1 MRKSRVVCFSL
12 ITIFLLVSFSEV
24 YAQGHAPRGNKNVR
38 ENMFVLRTLRM
49 TQALD
54 LTEAQTAVIFPE
66 LNRAEKEKARLQAD
80 LAREIMELRQL
91 INNKKVEDREFED
104 RVAKIA
110 DLREKIRSR
119 ESEFE
124 KFLFTQLTSAQKARY
139 VIFNIDFNRGMMER
153 MGRARLAGKENK

>member
-1 MRKSRVVCFSL
+1 MKKSSVIYFSI
-12 ITIFLLVSFSEV
+12 ITIFLLVSFSEI
-24 YAQGHAPRGNKNVR
+24 YAQGHPPRGNKRVR

-54 LTEAQTAVIFPE
+54 LTEAQTAAIFPE
-66 LNRAEKEKARLQAD
+66 LNRAEKEKAQLQAD
-80 LAREIMELRQL
+80 LAREIRELRQL

-139 VIFNIDFNRGMMER
+139 IIFNIDFNRGMMER

>member
-139 VIFNIDFNRGMMER
+139 IIFNIDFNRGMMER

>member
-80 LAREIMELRQL
+80 LTREIMELRQL

-139 VIFNIDFNRGMMER
+139 IIFNIDFNRGMMER

>member
-24 YAQGHAPRGNKNVR
+24 YAQGHAPRGKKNVR

-91 INNKKVEDREFED
+91 INNKKVEDSEFED

-139 VIFNIDFNRGMMER
+139 IIFNIDFNRGMMER

>member
-66 LNRAEKEKARLQAD
+66 LNRAEKEKAQLQAD
-80 LAREIMELRQL
+80 LAREIRELRQ
-91 INNKKVEDREFED
+91 I
-104 RVAKIA
+104 
-110 DLREKIRSR
+110 
-119 ESEFE
+119 
-124 KFLFTQLTSAQKARY
+124 
-139 VIFNIDFNRGMMER
+139 
-153 MGRARLAGKENK
+153 GRASCRERVWTVV

>member
-110 DLREKIRSR
+110 DLREKIISR

-139 VIFNIDFNRGMMER
+139 IIFNIDFNRGMMER

>member
-91 INNKKVEDREFED
+91 INNKKVEDSEFED

-139 VIFNIDFNRGMMER
+139 IIFNIDFNRGMMER

>member
-1 MRKSRVVCFSL
+1 MKKSSVIYFSI

-24 YAQGHAPRGNKNVR
+24 YAQGHPPRGNKNVR

-66 LNRAEKEKARLQAD
+66 LNRAEKEKAQLQAD
-80 LAREIMELRQL
+80 LAREIRELRQL
-91 INNKKVEDREFED
+91 INNKKVEDREFEN
-104 RVAKIA
+104 RVAKIV
-110 DLREKIRSR
+110 DLKEKIRSR

-139 VIFNIDFNRGMMER
+139 IIFNIDFNRGMMER
-153 MGRARLAGKENK
+153 MGRARQSGKENK